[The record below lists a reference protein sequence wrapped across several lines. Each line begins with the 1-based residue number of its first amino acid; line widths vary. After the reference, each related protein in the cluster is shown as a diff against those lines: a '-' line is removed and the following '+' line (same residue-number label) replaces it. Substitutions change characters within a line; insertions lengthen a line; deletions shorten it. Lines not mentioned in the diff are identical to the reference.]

1 MLSNISVNEVFMLN
15 FEKMSSVSDF
25 VYQSMT
31 SPCHCH
37 LIFLSQVHHHHHH
50 HHFHYASLHLC
61 STPDSKLTFSI
72 IPSHHSLFHLFSP
85 IFMTSSGLNCSLQDP
100 HRGAAPGPCWG
111 TSVFQ
116 TPSLPTLE
124 KSYGRPWRCLD
135 VHVQYNYIFPQKCMI
150 TRNDIPLRASLTGRF
165 TTLDPTPSA
174 SVVGGRHCTIVNR

>member
-1 MLSNISVNEVFMLN
+1 MLSNISVNEVFMHH

-25 VYQSMT
+25 VYKSMM

-37 LIFLSQVHHHHHH
+37 LIFLSPVHHHHHHHHH

-72 IPSHHSLFHLFSP
+72 IPSHHSLFHFFGRISP
-85 IFMTSSGLNCSLQDP
+85 IFVTSSGLNCSPQNP

-116 TPSLPTLE
+116 TPSLPTPGKNPTGAHGAALTYMYNIFIISL
-124 KSYGRPWRCLD
+124 KS
-135 VHVQYNYIFPQKCMI
+135 
-150 TRNDIPLRASLTGRF
+150 A
-165 TTLDPTPSA
+165 
-174 SVVGGRHCTIVNR
+174 